1 MKVGYKHHRIKDYY
15 LVVNMIKDE
24 IEGKRIYQQLLYV
37 IERFLPEVKLSYLG
51 GLPFDE
57 CVKTAV
63 KSQIPYLKLCPEKNI
78 SKKITQIALKLLKF
92 NPQEARGLEQFLE
105 KLTAG

>member
-1 MKVGYKHHRIKDYY
+1 
-15 LVVNMIKDE
+15 
-24 IEGKRIYQQLLYV
+24 
-37 IERFLPEVKLSYLG
+37 
-51 GLPFDE
+51 
-57 CVKTAV
+57 V